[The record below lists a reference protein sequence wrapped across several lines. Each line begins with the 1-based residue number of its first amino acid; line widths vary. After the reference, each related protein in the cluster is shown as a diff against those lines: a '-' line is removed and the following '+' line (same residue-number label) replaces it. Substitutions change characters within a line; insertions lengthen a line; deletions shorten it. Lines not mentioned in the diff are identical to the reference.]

1 MLAAGGWFSCSRA
14 APGALN
20 ALLWPLF
27 FCSDGFSPVGNR
39 ALSTSQRYLTAKAD
53 PQNSHFWVISAW
65 NLEFCSIFPHNSIS
79 RSETFKNHLKDSLSF
94 PWNIKVT
101 LYYLQRMSQYDYT
114 TAWQFPCGY
123 LHCSKFVLVTL
134 QQGKVLDHKHTHFL
148 GGVRIVKCW
157 VKRYFK
163 FKYAQIIPGWL

>member
-1 MLAAGGWFSCSRA
+1 MLVAGGWFSCSRA

-39 ALSTSQRYLTAKAD
+39 TLSTSQRYLTAKAD

-101 LYYLQRMSQYDYT
+101 LLFAKNVSVWLY
-114 TAWQFPCGY
+114 
-123 LHCSKFVLVTL
+123 HCLTVSLWVFTL
-134 QQGKVLDHKHTHFL
+134 FQVCTGNAAARKSTGPHIHTL
-148 GGVRIVKCW
+148 SRRRKNC
-157 VKRYFK
+157 
-163 FKYAQIIPGWL
+163 